1 MNARSAFITRKMFSG
16 RVYFIGAISW
26 SSSGKGEFLNR
37 QTKRKRLVDI
47 NDRYCKIT
55 LLILIRF
62 VFSLVRFLKRSEIV
76 SKALNF
82 LLMER
87 VGSSMLCSLRS
98 TWGRVCDGFE

>member
-47 NDRYCKIT
+47 NDRYCKFT
-55 LLILIRF
+55 LSILIRF
-62 VFSLVRFLKRSEIV
+62 VFSFERSEIV
-76 SKALNF
+76 SKALEF
-82 LLMER
+82 LSGKM
-87 VGSSMLCSLRS
+87 
-98 TWGRVCDGFE
+98 GRVKYVVFVLG